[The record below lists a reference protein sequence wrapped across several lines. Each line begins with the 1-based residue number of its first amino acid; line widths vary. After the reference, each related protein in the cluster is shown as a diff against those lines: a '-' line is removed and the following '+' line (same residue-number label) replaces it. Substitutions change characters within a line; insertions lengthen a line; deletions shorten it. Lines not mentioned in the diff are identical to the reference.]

1 MCSGASKK
9 RAAAKAAAKKEAKR
23 QAELAA
29 KRQAELDAIARQR
42 EMAAAAQQ
50 QQMQQLQLASDTA
63 AAEAAAQQRAI
74 EQANQQKL
82 AEMRAEGQRQVQGI
96 RARGQ
101 AVSSSLQILGRQAKQ
116 QAPTAQVSSPQTSK
130 RGARTTTAGLRMG
143 SSRFKAGSGANVAT

>member
-1 MCSGASKK
+1 MCSGASK
-9 RAAAKAAAKKEAKR
+9 RRKAEKKAKR
-23 QAELAA
+23 QAEKQAQLAA
-29 KRQAELDAIARQR
+29 QRQAELDAIARQR

-63 AAEAAAQQRAI
+63 AAEAAAQQRAMQ
-74 EQANQQKL
+74 QAQDQRL
-82 AEMRAEGQRQVQGI
+82 AQMRAEGQRQVQGI

-116 QAPTAQVSSPQTSK
+116 QAPTAQVSSPQAGK
-130 RGARTTTAGLRMG
+130 KGARTTTAGLRMG

>member
-1 MCSGASKK
+1 MCSGADKRKK
-9 RAAAKAAAKKEAKR
+9 AEKKAKKQAEENARKAAE
-23 QAELAA
+23 
-29 KRQAELDAIARQR
+29 RQAELDRIASQR

-50 QQMQQLQLASDTA
+50 AQMEQLQLASDTA
-63 AAEAAAQQRAI
+63 AAQATQQQKAI
-74 EQANQQKL
+74 EQANQQRL

-96 RARGQ
+96 RNRGQ

-116 QAPTAQVSSPQTSK
+116 QAPTAQVSSPQAGK

>member
-1 MCSGASKK
+1 MCSGASK
-9 RAAAKAAAKKEAKR
+9 RRKAEKKAKR
-23 QAELAA
+23 QAEKQDQLAA
-29 KRQAELDAIARQR
+29 QRQAELDAIARQR

-63 AAEAAAQQRAI
+63 AAEAAAQQRAMQ
-74 EQANQQKL
+74 QAQDQRL
-82 AEMRAEGQRQVQGI
+82 AQMRAEGQRQVQGI

-116 QAPTAQVSSPQTSK
+116 QAPTAQVSSPQAGK
-130 RGARTTTAGLRMG
+130 KGARTTTAVLRMG

>member
-1 MCSGASKK
+1 MCSGASK
-9 RAAAKAAAKKEAKR
+9 RRKAEKKAKR
-23 QAELAA
+23 QAEKQAELARQ
-29 KRQAELDAIARQR
+29 RQAELDAIARQR

-50 QQMQQLQLASDTA
+50 QQMQQLQLASETA
-63 AAEAAAQQRAI
+63 AREAAAQQRAMQ
-74 EQANQQKL
+74 QAQDQRL

-96 RARGQ
+96 RNRGQ

-116 QAPTAQVSSPQTSK
+116 QAPTAQVSSPQAGK

>member
-1 MCSGASKK
+1 MCSGASK
-9 RAAAKAAAKKEAKR
+9 RRKAEKKAKR
-23 QAELAA
+23 EAERQAQLAA
-29 KRQAELDAIARQR
+29 ERQAELDAIARQR

-63 AAEAAAQQRAI
+63 AAEAAAQQRAMQ
-74 EQANQQKL
+74 QAQDQRL
-82 AEMRAEGQRQVQGI
+82 AQMRAEGQRQVQGI

-116 QAPTAQVSSPQTSK
+116 QAPTAQVSSPQAGK
-130 RGARTTTAGLRMG
+130 KGARTTTAGLRMG

>member
-1 MCSGASKK
+1 MCSGADKRRKAEKK
-9 RAAAKAAAKKEAKR
+9 AKR
-23 QAELAA
+23 QAEENARKAA
-29 KRQAELDAIARQR
+29 ERQAELDRIASQR

-50 QQMQQLQLASDTA
+50 AQMEQLQLASDTA
-63 AAEAAAQQRAI
+63 SAQAAQQQKAI

-96 RARGQ
+96 RNRGQ

-116 QAPTAQVSSPQTSK
+116 QAPTAQVSSPQTGK